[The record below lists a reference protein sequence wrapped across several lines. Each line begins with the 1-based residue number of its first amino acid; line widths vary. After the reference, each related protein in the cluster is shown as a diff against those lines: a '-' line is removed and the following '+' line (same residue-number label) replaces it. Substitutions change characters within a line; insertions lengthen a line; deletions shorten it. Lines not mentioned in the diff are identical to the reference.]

1 MDLFIKLHIL
11 VLMNTIFKKVMG
23 ILDNTNTKS
32 VPQKGADFFLE
43 KQEIELVLLI
53 IKDATFK
60 GEQLENLYNVV
71 YKLQQQYLQ
80 QTS

>member
-1 MDLFIKLHIL
+1 
-11 VLMNTIFKKVMG
+11 MNTIFKKVMG
-23 ILDNTNTKS
+23 ILDNMNTKS

-43 KQEIELVLLI
+43 KREIELILLI